1 MYRMMHDCQNG
12 RRSNNRYECTIQG
25 IIDLNRGN
33 NKGNKNGNNTTV
45 IENIAFELNQCL
57 S

>member
-12 RRSNNRYECTIQG
+12 RRSNNRYEYTIQG
-25 IIDLNRGN
+25 IIDHNRGN
-33 NKGNKNGNNTTV
+33 NGNKTGNNTTV
-45 IENIAFELNQCL
+45 IENIASELNQCL